1 MASPDGLGW
10 MSAAR
15 WSDVSEGL
23 AIPAVVD
30 EITFR
35 RVIMNPGATGD
46 YFPGHY
52 DRDYAQRQGQPTIYA
67 NSLHLFG
74 LLDRAVSE
82 WAGPASFLVRRNV
95 RLVSSM
101 YAGDTVTVAG
111 TVTAKRVDGDA
122 RLVDLAMTMT
132 SHDGRTICTAEVV
145 VRLGPE
151 G

>member
-1 MASPDGLGW
+1 MSRAVTWAGVAAGASL
-10 MSAAR
+10 
-15 WSDVSEGL
+15 
-23 AIPAVVD
+23 PAVVD

-74 LLDRAVSE
+74 LLDRTVTE

-101 YAGDTVTVAG
+101 YAGDTVTVSG
-111 TVTAKRVDGDA
+111 VVSGKREDGAD
-122 RLVDLAMTMT
+122 RLVDLALTMT
-132 SHDGRTICTAEVV
+132 SGDGRLICTAEVV
-145 VRLGPE
+145 VRFGTE

>member
-1 MASPDGLGW
+1 
-10 MSAAR
+10 MSSAIDWA
-15 WSDVSEGL
+15 DVTEG
-23 AIPAVVD
+23 ATIPSLVD

-74 LLDRAVSE
+74 LLDRAVTE
-82 WAGPASFLVRRNV
+82 WAGPASFLMRRNV

-111 TVTAKRVDGDA
+111 VVSGKREADDE
-122 RLVDLAMTMT
+122 RLVDLALTVT
-132 SHDGRTICTAEVV
+132 SHDGRVICTAEVV
-145 VRLGPE
+145 VRLGTE
-151 G
+151 ARRR